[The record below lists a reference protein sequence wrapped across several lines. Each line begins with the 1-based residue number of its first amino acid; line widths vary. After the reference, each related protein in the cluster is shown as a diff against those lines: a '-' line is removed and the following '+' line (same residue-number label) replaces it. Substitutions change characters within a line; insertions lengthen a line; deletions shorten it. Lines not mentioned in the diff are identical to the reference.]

1 MEEVANEEV
10 VAFMLAIAF
19 AHGVVDAWE
28 DDEFEVL
35 AGTDESIGNLHGA
48 GWIDIV
54 VEFTDDEHQRALELR
69 GVVDIAALYVG

>member
-1 MEEVANEEV
+1 MEEVADEEV

-35 AGTDESIGNLHGA
+35 AGTDESIGFVLAPQNQQQLA
-48 GWIDIV
+48 GFNPRCRLATLIGWS
-54 VEFTDDEHQRALELR
+54 FK
-69 GVVDIAALYVG
+69 IA